1 MIAAKIDK
9 HIWRRSQLSPGG
21 TWLQY
26 QQADE
31 AHKNQRDTKKLKTVS
46 LDAPPSAGLDRRQGC
61 CVTPSAVLRMS

>member
-31 AHKNQRDTKKLKTVS
+31 AHKNQRDREKLKTVP
-46 LDAPPSAGLDRRQGC
+46 LDAPPSAGLD
-61 CVTPSAVLRMS
+61 